1 MSLTPALT
9 PILTPG
15 SPAPGFRL
23 ARTGGTTVSLS
34 DFAGRKLVLFFFPR
48 AGTTGCTREA
58 TAFSAQAAA
67 FKAART
73 AVLGISA
80 DPVEALDR
88 FVAKHALAVP
98 LASDCDHGMLSAYGT
113 WGEKKLYGKTSMGVI
128 RTTVLID
135 RAGAIARIW
144 PKVRVDG
151 HAEAV
156 LAAAQAL

>member
-1 MSLTPALT
+1 
-9 PILTPG
+9 
-15 SPAPGFRL
+15 
-23 ARTGGTTVSLS
+23 VSLA
-34 DFAGRKLVLFFFPR
+34 DFTGRKLVLFFFPR
-48 AGTTGCTREA
+48 AGTTGCTRE
-58 TAFSAQAAA
+58 TIAFSTLADAFAAC
-67 FKAART
+67 KT

-88 FVAKHALAVP
+88 FVAKHAVVVP
-98 LASDCDHGMLSAYGT
+98 LAADPGHAMLSDYGT
-113 WGEKKLYGKTSMGVI
+113 WGQKKLYGKTSMGVI

-135 RAGAIARIW
+135 RAGNVARIW